1 MEEPHR
7 KCNQCSRHGSCNK
20 NPLCICHVH
29 VLCLIYRCVSG
40 LSLRVCIRGSITSLA
55 IHCSP
60 TCTPSRARPERL
72 VVNAYRCSSSGLCS
86 TGAALGST
94 GAALCSTG
102 AALCSTGAALCSTGA
117 ALCSTGAALGST
129 GSLTLPPPFAATTPA
144 PENTPGFAVAAI
156 GGLPWFALA
165 RKAGL
170 PRAAWPCR

>member
-1 MEEPHR
+1 
-7 KCNQCSRHGSCNK
+7 
-20 NPLCICHVH
+20 
-29 VLCLIYRCVSG
+29 
-40 LSLRVCIRGSITSLA
+40 
-55 IHCSP
+55 CSP

-102 AALCSTGAALCSTGA
+102 ATLCSTGA

-170 PRAAWPCR
+170 PRAACTCCCCAAVGERCCTCAAANSTAVGWASTPPLPPL